1 MAESSPAPHAQM
13 VLLAGEQQG
22 RSIDLTDDHVFFAI
36 RQVSRRRDD
45 VELVVEAEIPELDR
59 LAALVRT
66 GPGRY
71 EVHNLRPW
79 DDVLLNGTR
88 KVPFGARP
96 LIHDGDTVTVR
107 GLVCQFMQKVESPE
121 SLDDSSLPPLSEM
134 SGVAP
139 GIETLVE
146 GAFDIDSEIVA
157 SREVSPDSSVADEA
171 PDEIGR
177 LRRTTQILERLPEL
191 AGLVETK
198 PFFQRF
204 LSLILDAFPGARGTV
219 LVFDERQKSLRR
231 VAAIPEGGKEIRVS
245 RAVVKRVQKQ
255 REAVLSKDTLSDEV
269 LKMRDSVLNFRMRSV
284 VCVPILHGSE
294 FYGVIHLDADGV
306 SAFEETDL
314 AVLAGIAPQAV
325 LALENA
331 RALKRLRMRDLAR
344 EESVL
349 ARNLQQG
356 LLPHPL
362 PEVEGLE
369 LASRVLHA
377 EQTGGDFFDAFS
389 SAGGKGGV
397 FFIGHTDLR
406 GVAATIFLKG
416 IRSALRAYA
425 EVSNSPKDILG
436 RLSRRIQADEPP
448 DRTMTGL
455 LLFWN
460 LEQGQFAVSG
470 AGHVPLLLFQ
480 TAGQRCIESS
490 LGGRAMGEASSEGAN
505 SQAMDRGLQPASGDV
520 LVLSSPGALSVSDEL
535 NVAVLTEVVESC
547 AGKSAD
553 EVADRLAL
561 EVTSRVPQEDLAE
574 DVAFLV
580 IKRA

>member
-1 MAESSPAPHAQM
+1 MADSSPAPHARM
-13 VLLAGEQQG
+13 VLLAGEHQG
-22 RSIDLTDDHVFFAI
+22 RSIDLSDDHVYFAI

-45 VELVVEAEIPELDR
+45 VELVVAADIPELDR
-59 LAALVRT
+59 LAALART
-66 GPGRY
+66 APGRY

-79 DDVLLNGTR
+79 DEVLVNGTR

-107 GLVCQFMQKVESPE
+107 GQVCQFLQRVESPE
-121 SLDDSSLPPLSEM
+121 SMDDAALPPLSEM

-139 GIETLVE
+139 GVETSVE
-146 GAFDIDSEIVA
+146 GAFDIESEIVA
-157 SREVSPDSSVADEA
+157 SREVTLAPGSDHEA
-171 PDEIGR
+171 PDELAR

-204 LSLILDAFPGARGTV
+204 LGLILEAFPGARGTV
-219 LVFDERQKSLRR
+219 LVVDDRQKSLRR

-245 RAVVKRVQKQ
+245 RAVVKRVQKE
-255 REAVLSKDTLSDEV
+255 RKAVLSKDTLSDEV

-284 VCVPILHGSE
+284 VCVPILHGNE
-294 FYGVIHLDADGV
+294 LYGIIHLDADGV

-325 LALENA
+325 LALENV
-331 RALKRLRMRDLAR
+331 RALKRLRLRDKAR
-344 EESVL
+344 DESVL

-356 LLPHPL
+356 LLPQPL
-362 PEVEGLE
+362 PEVEGLD

-389 SAGGKGGV
+389 TADGKDGV
-397 FFIGHTDLR
+397 FFIGHSDLR
-406 GVAATIFLKG
+406 GVAAALFLKG

-425 EVSNSPKDILG
+425 EMSNSPKDILG
-436 RLSRRIQADEPP
+436 RLSRRIQADEPL

-455 LLFWN
+455 LLCWN
-460 LEQGQFAVSG
+460 SEVGQFAVSG
-470 AGHVPLLLFQ
+470 AGHGPLLLFR
-480 TAGQRCIESS
+480 ADGQRCIESS
-490 LGGRAMGEASSEGAN
+490 LGGRALGGVPSEVVDP
-505 SQAMDRGLQPASGDV
+505 QEMDRGLQPASGDV

-535 NVAVLTEVVESC
+535 SVAVLIAAVEGC

-553 EVADRLAL
+553 EVADRLAY
-561 EVTSRVPQEDLAE
+561 EVTSRVPQEELAE

-580 IKRA
+580 IKRV